1 MNFHTCLQNGT
12 VNGLNLAL
20 EPLKLNNGPGGLL
33 VAVTH
38 PLCVYGGG
46 YEAACN
52 YSKSNLIIAM
62 NSESMRLLTDVLFQK
77 AGINLAI
84 AHGIPTNEIV
94 GDGAALFKDGYTL
107 NVTKMIY
114 EN

>member
-1 MNFHTCLQNGT
+1 
-12 VNGLNLAL
+12 
-20 EPLKLNNGPGGLL
+20 
-33 VAVTH
+33 
-38 PLCVYGGG
+38 
-46 YEAACN
+46 
-52 YSKSNLIIAM
+52 M

-77 AGINLAI
+77 TGINLAI

-94 GDGAALFKDGYTL
+94 GDGAVLFKDGYTL